1 MSDISK
7 LTNTILSLHIKDR
20 KGIWKER
27 RKNFYCLAVNLLEL
41 SDLQAAMEQLK
52 QDDKLLQMPKK
63 EQCLYVTEIVQNI
76 ADKRDVKLKLIK
88 KAKK

>member
-1 MSDISK
+1 
-7 LTNTILSLHIKDR
+7 
-20 KGIWKER
+20 
-27 RKNFYCLAVNLLEL
+27 
-41 SDLQAAMEQLK
+41 MEQLK